1 MAEKRIY
8 TAVSGKAVQGLQRLV
23 SGRDIYVSPAPNGYT
38 VITRDSKNGRFETK
52 SQTREVAGSK
62 N

>member
-23 SGRDIYVSPAPNGYT
+23 SGRDIYVSPSSNGYT
-38 VITRDSKNGRFETK
+38 VVTRDSKTGRFETK
-52 SQTREVAGSK
+52 GHSNAVAGSK